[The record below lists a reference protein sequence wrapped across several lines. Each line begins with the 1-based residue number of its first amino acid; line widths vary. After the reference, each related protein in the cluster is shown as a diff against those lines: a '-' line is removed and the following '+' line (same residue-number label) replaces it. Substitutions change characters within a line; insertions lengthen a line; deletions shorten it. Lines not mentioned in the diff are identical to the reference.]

1 KLARYSSQVKELD
14 GGLVAQGGNV
24 FEVLQ
29 SGRDVVLVEPGAL
42 TLVDPA
48 AVALTSAIEVVGT
61 ERVSVAGGSYAVTSA
76 DGHVWAGRTTD
87 LGALSLEPESATLTL
102 GAGAVA
108 VATDA
113 GDVVALDPATGTVHR
128 GDLQ

>member
-1 KLARYSSQVKELD
+1 ALVNPGVTVEQVELNDGGVWLTYRNQQKLARYSSQVKELD

-87 LGALSLEPESATLTL
+87 LGA
-102 GAGAVA
+102 
-108 VATDA
+108 
-113 GDVVALDPATGTVHR
+113 
-128 GDLQ
+128 